1 MIIERLRLSRPLTS
15 NMIYRG
21 QDVILSNSYT
31 TILMFYY

>member
-1 MIIERLRLSRPLTS
+1 MIIERLSSFRPLTS

-21 QDVILSNSYT
+21 QDVILSNSNI